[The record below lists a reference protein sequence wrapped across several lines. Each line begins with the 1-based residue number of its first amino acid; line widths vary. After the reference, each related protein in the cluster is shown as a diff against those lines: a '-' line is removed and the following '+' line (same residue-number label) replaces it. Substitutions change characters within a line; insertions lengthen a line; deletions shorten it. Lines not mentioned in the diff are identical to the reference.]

1 MEYDEKMAN
10 VLVTGGAG
18 FIGSHLAGRFVET
31 GHHVRV
37 LDDFSSGLRQN
48 LAHLNEKVDLHEAD
62 MCDPQACMKA
72 CDDIEFVF
80 HQAAIPSVPKSVEQ
94 PRASHDANIT
104 GTFNLLDASV
114 RCKVRRF
121 VYAASSSAYGDVDV
135 SPKHEGLKPEPLSPY
150 AVQKLA
156 GEQYAKAFFEC
167 YGLETLSLRY
177 FNVFGPRQNPKSQ
190 YAAAIAAFVSAILR
204 GQPPTIY
211 GDGEATRDFSY
222 IENSVHAN
230 ELAMGLAKTS
240 GQAINIACGDKISV
254 NQTIDE
260 INKQLGTDIQARHV
274 AERPGD
280 IKHSCA
286 DIRLAKEILGY
297 EPVVSFE
304 EGLMR
309 TIEYYRS
316 IAE

>member
-1 MEYDEKMAN
+1 MAN

-18 FIGSHLAGRFVET
+18 FIGSHLATRFVET

-37 LDDFSSGLRQN
+37 LDDFSSGLREN
-48 LAHLNEKVDLHEAD
+48 LAHLNGKVDLHEAD
-62 MCDPQACMKA
+62 MCDPQVCLNA

-121 VYAASSSAYGDVDV
+121 IYAASSSAYGDVDV

-230 ELAMGLAKTS
+230 ELAMGMAKTS
-240 GQAINIACGDKISV
+240 GQSINIACGGQISV
-254 NQTIDE
+254 NHTIDE
-260 INKQLGTDIQARHV
+260 INRLLGTDIRARHLD
-274 AERPGD
+274 ERPGD

-304 EGLMR
+304 EGLTR
-309 TIEYYRS
+309 TIDYYRS

>member
-18 FIGSHLAGRFVET
+18 FIGSHLTSRFIET

-37 LDDFSSGLRQN
+37 LDDFSSGLRKN
-48 LAHLNEKVDLHEAD
+48 LAHLDDKVDLHEAD

-80 HQAAIPSVPKSVEQ
+80 HQAAIPSVSKSVEQ

-121 VYAASSSAYGDVDV
+121 IYAASSSAYGDVDV

-177 FNVFGPRQNPKSQ
+177 FNVFGPRQDPKSQ

-230 ELAMGLAKTS
+230 ELAMGMAKTS
-240 GQAINIACGDKISV
+240 GQSINIACGEQISV
-254 NQTIDE
+254 NHTIDE
-260 INKQLGTDIQARHV
+260 INRLLGTDIQARHV
-274 AERPGD
+274 DERPGD

-304 EGLMR
+304 EGLTR
-309 TIEYYRS
+309 TIDYYRS
-316 IAE
+316 IAD